1 MKKIILGLVFISA
14 IKTTTAQ
21 SKDLKQ
27 LGNYMA
33 GYYTSEQQH
42 KTDTVNYFD
51 IRLHIIPI
59 WKDKKDGIW
68 FYVEQAVAGSTD
80 KPYRQRVYHVT
91 EKEKGVFESAVF
103 IFSNPLRFTGNTS
116 LFEKT
121 LTPDSLKLREGC
133 AVILHQND
141 KTFEGSTEG
150 KGCASERKGAS
161 YATANVIIA
170 EKELHSWDRGFN
182 DKGEQVWGA
191 TKGGYIFIKI
201 KQY

>member
-1 MKKIILGLVFISA
+1 MKKIILSLLLIS
-14 IKTTTAQ
+14 IIQIVSAQ
-21 SKDLKQ
+21 SKELKQ

-91 EKEKGVFESAVF
+91 EKEKGSFESAVF
-103 IFSNPLRFTGNTS
+103 IFSNPLRFTGNAS

-133 AVILHQND
+133 SVILHQ
-141 KTFEGSTEG
+141 KEKIFEGGTEG
-150 KGCASERKGAS
+150 KTCASERKGAS
-161 YATANVIIA
+161 YATANVTIA
-170 EKELHSWDRGFN
+170 EKELRSWDRGFN
-182 DKGEQVWGA
+182 DKEEQVWGA